1 MTVEDEMAM
10 HETQRWSPETL
21 TLKQLVEEM
30 IRSAY
35 ENGYE
40 PEIKDMTDE
49 ELAQD
54 IAYYLD
60 GEFTLDSPYTEAEI
74 LAAVKE
80 FRK

>member
-1 MTVEDEMAM
+1 MSIEDEMAAI
-10 HETQRWSPETL
+10 ETQRWSPETL
-21 TLKQLVEEM
+21 ALKELVEEM
-30 IRSAY
+30 ISNAY

-40 PEIKDMTDE
+40 AEIKDLTDE

-60 GEFTLDSPYTEAEI
+60 GEFTLDSPYTEVEI